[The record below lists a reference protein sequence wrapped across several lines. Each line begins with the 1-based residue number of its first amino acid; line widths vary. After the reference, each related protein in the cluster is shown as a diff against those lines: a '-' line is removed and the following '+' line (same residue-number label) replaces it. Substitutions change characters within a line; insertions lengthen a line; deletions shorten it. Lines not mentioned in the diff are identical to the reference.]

1 MAFKYAILT
10 PSMTNKR
17 DPHPRSSFVFRIPIV
32 SLFLITILWLSA
44 ALRQWTS
51 NQPEPP
57 EPELIEIVE
66 LPLPPVIE
74 SNATGACTVEE
85 NPHRTGCIGRETTR
99 FQSGDFTPDGRHVVV
114 TLEFIGAPASPDPA
128 SIYTGEQLI
137 LIRTD
142 GTAFPNG
149 DSWKCVTCGVPGSNA
164 LSTDPQRD
172 YPHIARSGTKALWGH
187 NIVDCGAF
195 LLTSEECTPAKIFI
209 YPIFWPITLDG
220 SGPGGVP
227 REMRLHHDGI
237 HMGWNSFTP
246 NGGQNAFFGRLQ
258 FNPSPSTGAV
268 LAPRYDLVDVNLL
281 HDPVG
286 PSILVINERGELE
299 LHYEAISIG
308 ELRGFSGTGD
318 EILYLG
324 ATREANNFDIFA
336 VHVTTGRVRRLT
348 SHPEYADP
356 VAFSFDNEW
365 FVVMDTRGSDRQMWL
380 SGMRGIP
387 PLIDLVTAS
396 AAASTRNNRHRRF
409 FQPILIDR
417 HGDRGEYF
425 GQQVNDRGS
434 GLDGSPND
442 PNWNGRADPAFS
454 YDGTMIVYWQ
464 ALVTAPACGGINPL
478 PCPES
483 TAQGGRT
490 YRVMLARL
498 LDRKPTAPAAV
509 FDVPDFLPWA
519 TPFPPG
525 SDFPDHRGLSPGSL
539 GAYTLRGKA
548 SGLANATFLAD
559 STSDLIRTV
568 SVEYDNYSDD
578 GEHIINGLESV
589 TFTPDPTNPWMSH
602 LDWHSDLEGS
612 GVVTATKKTGPDGFQ
627 LSIDVMVNLFN
638 ANGTLTTTVDG
649 VVYEQPANG
658 T

>member
-10 PSMTNKR
+10 PSTTDER
-17 DPHPRSSFVFRIPIV
+17 GPHPRSSIVFRIRII
-32 SLFLITILWLSA
+32 SLSLITIFWLSA
-44 ALRQWTS
+44 AFTQRTS
-51 NQPEPP
+51 EPP
-57 EPELIEIVE
+57 EPEHIEIIE
-66 LPLPPVIE
+66 LPLPPVIA
-74 SNATGACTVEE
+74 SNTTIACTVEE
-85 NPHRTGCIGRETTR
+85 NPHRMGCIGRESTS

-114 TLEFIGAPASPDPA
+114 TLEFTGAPASPDPA

-137 LIRTD
+137 LVRTD
-142 GTAFPNG
+142 GTTFSNG
-149 DSWKCVTCGVPGSNA
+149 DPWKASPAG
-164 LSTDPQRD
+164 D
-172 YPHIARSGTKALWGH
+172 YPHIARDGTKALWGH
-187 NIVDCGAF
+187 NIVDCGAS
-195 LLTSEECTPAKIFI
+195 LLTTDECTPAKSFI
-209 YPIFWPITLDG
+209 YPIFWPTTPDG

-227 REMRLHHDGI
+227 REMRLHPDGI
-237 HMGWNSFTP
+237 HMGWSLFTS

-258 FNPSPSTGAV
+258 FNPNPSTGAV
-268 LAPRYDLVDVNLL
+268 LLVDVNLL
-281 HDPVG
+281 HDPDG
-286 PSILVINERGELE
+286 PSILAINEKGELE

-324 ATREANNFDIFA
+324 ATHEANNFDIFA

-356 VAFSFDNEW
+356 VAFSLDNEW

-396 AAASTRNNRHRRF
+396 AAASTRNNHHRRF

-417 HGDRGEYF
+417 HGDRGAYF
-425 GQQVNDRGS
+425 GQQVNSR
-434 GLDGSPND
+434 N
-442 PNWNGRADPAFS
+442 PAFS

-478 PCPES
+478 PCLES

-490 YRVMLARL
+490 YRVMLARPF
-498 LDRKPTAPAAV
+498 DRKPTAPAAV

-519 TPFPPG
+519 TPFFPG
-525 SDFPDHRGLSPGSL
+525 SDFPEHRGLSPGS
-539 GAYTLRGKA
+539 
-548 SGLANATFLAD
+548 LANATFLAD
-559 STSDLIRTV
+559 SRSELIRTV
-568 SVEYDNYSDD
+568 SVEYDNYSGD
-578 GEHIINGLESV
+578 GEHVINGLESV
-589 TFTPDPTNPWMSH
+589 IFTPDPTNPWMSH
-602 LDWHSDLEGS
+602 LDWYSDLERS
-612 GVVTATKKTGPDGFQ
+612 GVVTATKKTGSDRFQ
-627 LSIDVMVNLFN
+627 LSIDVMVNIFN

-649 VVYEQPANG
+649 VVYEQPANR